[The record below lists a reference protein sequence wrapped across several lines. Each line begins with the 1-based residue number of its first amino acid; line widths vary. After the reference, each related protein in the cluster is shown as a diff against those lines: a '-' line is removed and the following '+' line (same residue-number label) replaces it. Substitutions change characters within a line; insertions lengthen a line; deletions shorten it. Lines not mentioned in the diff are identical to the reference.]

1 MLKDHGLETEKSELR
16 EDEPE
21 APTLDD
27 DWAADLLRWILRACF
42 FGGLEGSIGL
52 RKMWPG
58 TVCQPWPAD
67 ARRATEPNKVLAGN
81 VNSIRDAKADIFC
94 QSCWSN
100 HEAMNAIEI
109 GNCLMRGEKI
119 IELDLD
125 ITDVT
130 DCGSSAWMP
139 FFRTI
144 EKSHPSKS
152 ASTWLLMGEAVAG
165 CRGECAVLITSG
177 CALTGASTW
186 ISGRPSRPMAV
197 IGLLCLVMV

>member
-1 MLKDHGLETEKSELR
+1 M
-16 EDEPE
+16 
-21 APTLDD
+21 
-27 DWAADLLRWILRACF
+27 
-42 FGGLEGSIGL
+42 
-52 RKMWPG
+52 
-58 TVCQPWPAD
+58 
-67 ARRATEPNKVLAGN
+67 
-81 VNSIRDAKADIFC
+81 NSIRDAKADIFC

-100 HEAMNAIEI
+100 HEAMNAMI

-130 DCGSSAWMP
+130 DCGVSMDAILSDNRKIP
-139 FFRTI
+139 
-144 EKSHPSKS
+144 PSES